1 MNNQM
6 TKSFLFL
13 WMGSNVFP
21 FRRQNRKK
29 KNTKTWIDTPVD
41 FMQLYGMKFCS
52 DFYIKF

>member
-1 MNNQM
+1 MC
-6 TKSFLFL
+6 FLSE
-13 WMGSNVFP
+13 GKTG
-21 FRRQNRKK
+21 KK